1 MDFFGTIMFPF
12 KWLVSIIMVGFHDGL
27 SFIGLPA
34 ANGWTWTLSII
45 GLVLVIRAALIPV
58 FVKQIKAQRGMQLL
72 QPDLKKLQTKYKGKT
87 DQLSRQAM
95 AQEQMAL
102 YKKHGTNPFSACLP
116 MLIQMPFFFAL
127 FQVLSGISTN
137 AKEGQGVGAM
147 SHEQVVQFDQSS
159 IFGAPLSAS
168 LLHGGSGGNDVTV
181 WVLSIIMILAM
192 TASQFITQKQI
203 MAKNMSEE
211 AMASPFMRQQK
222 MMLYILP
229 LVFGIGGINFPIG
242 VLIYWT
248 TTNLWTMGQQF
259 FVIRRMPTPG
269 SPAAKALEE
278 RRAAKGLPPLLG
290 GKKTADAAAEAEA
303 AAAAAAAEIR
313 AQRVQP
319 QRKNRKKK

>member
-1 MDFFGTIMFPF
+1 MDFFETIMFPF

-27 SFIGLPA
+27 SAIGLPA

-72 QPDLKKLQTKYKGKT
+72 QPDLKKLQDKYKGKT

-95 AQEQMAL
+95 AQEQMAM

-127 FQVLSGISTN
+127 FQVLSGISN
-137 AKEGQGVGAM
+137 AKTTGKGIGAL
-147 SHEQVVQFDQSS
+147 SHDQVVQFDESS

-168 LLHGGSGGNDVTV
+168 LLHGGAGGNDVAV
-181 WVLSIIMILAM
+181 WVLSIVMILAM

-229 LVFGIGGINFPIG
+229 LVFGVGGINFPIG

-269 SPAAKALEE
+269 SPAAKALAE
-278 RRAAKGLPPLLG
+278 RRAAKGLPSLPILG
-290 GKKTADAAAEAEA
+290 GKKVDAEAEA
-303 AAAAAAAEIR
+303 AAAAAV
-313 AQRVQP
+313 AQARSQRIQP

>member
-1 MDFFGTIMFPF
+1 MAPF
-12 KWLVSIIMVGFHDGL
+12 KWLVSIIMIGFHDGL
-27 SFIGLPA
+27 SAIGMPA

-72 QPDLKKLQTKYKGKT
+72 QPDLKKLQDKYKGKT

-95 AQEQMAL
+95 AQEQMAM

-127 FQVLSGISTN
+127 FQVLSGISA
-137 AKEGQGVGAM
+137 AKDQGAGIGAM
-147 SHEQVVQFDQSS
+147 SHEQVVEFDASS
-159 IFGAPLSAS
+159 IFGAPLSAA
-168 LLHGGSGGNDVTV
+168 LLHGGSGNVAV
-181 WVLSIIMILAM
+181 VVLSIVMILAM

-229 LVFGIGGINFPIG
+229 IVFGVGGINFPIG

-269 SPAAKALEE
+269 SPAAKALAE
-278 RRAAKGLPPLLG
+278 RRAAKGLPALSVLS
-290 GKKTADAAAEAEA
+290 GKRDDAADDA
-303 AAAAAAAEIR
+303 AAAAVEIKG
-313 AQRVQP
+313 QRVQP

>member
-1 MDFFGTIMFPF
+1 MDFFETIMFPF
-12 KWLVSIIMVGFHDGL
+12 KWFVSIIMVGFHEGL
-27 SFIGLPA
+27 TAIGLPA

-72 QPDLKKLQTKYKGKT
+72 QPDLKKLQDKYKGKT

-95 AQEQMAL
+95 AQEQMAM

-127 FQVLSGISTN
+127 FQVLSGIST
-137 AKEGQGVGAM
+137 AKQGSQGIGAM
-147 SHEQVVQFDQSS
+147 SVEQVRQFDESS
-159 IFGAPLSAS
+159 IFGAPLSAV
-168 LLHGGSGGNDVTV
+168 LLRNDSGNVAVTV
-181 WVLSIIMILAM
+181 LTIVMILAM

-229 LVFGIGGINFPIG
+229 VVFGVGGINFPIG

-269 SPAAKALEE
+269 SPAAKALAE
-278 RRAAKGLPPLLG
+278 RRAAKGLPALPILG
-290 GKKTADAAAEAEA
+290 GKTSEADAEAEA
-303 AAAAAAAEIR
+303 AAAAADIAAKG
-313 AQRVQP
+313 QRIQP
-319 QRKNRKKK
+319 QRKNRKRR

>member
-1 MDFFGTIMFPF
+1 MDFFETIMFPF
-12 KWLVSIIMVGFHDGL
+12 KWLVSIIMVGFHEGL
-27 SFIGLPA
+27 TAIGLPEA
-34 ANGWTWTLSII
+34 SGWTWTLSII

-72 QPDLKKLQTKYKGKT
+72 QPDLKKLQDKYKGKT

-95 AQEQMAL
+95 AQEQMAM

-127 FQVLSGISTN
+127 FTVLSGISG
-137 AKEGQGVGAM
+137 ARDKGEGIGAM
-147 SHEQVVQFDQSS
+147 SHDQVVQFDDST
-159 IFGAPLSAS
+159 IFGAPLNAT
-168 LLHGGSGGNDVTV
+168 LLHGGGGENQVTV
-181 WVLSIIMILAM
+181 AVLSILMILAM

-229 LVFGIGGINFPIG
+229 IVFGVGGINFPIG

-269 SPAAKALEE
+269 SPAAKALAE
-278 RRAAKGLPPLLG
+278 RRAAKGLPALSILS
-290 GKKTADAAAEAEA
+290 GKKDEAADA
-303 AAAAAAAEIR
+303 AAAAAVAESKG
-313 AQRVQP
+313 QRVQP